1 MRAPTTI
8 SRLSCMQQHSTTRR
22 SRLAAAGLF
31 VSPFLLAP
39 TIIGLL
45 AVPVIAALV
54 GPTVWP
60 WLTRRNATGVG
71 AVTLVTLMV
80 GATLVFPF
88 AGLCGP
94 NTIGCCSGALLSAWS
109 GTEFPRHLRFAAR
122 GRGRWPRSS
131 VQRRLIRRWRSPWLP
146 AWSGSAEGVPFAR
159 PLPRVFVA
167 ASGRTRTGLPKGR
180 SPR

>member
-8 SRLSCMQQHSTTRR
+8 SRLSCMPQHSTTRR

-45 AVPVIAALV
+45 AAPLIAALV

-94 NTIGCCSGALLSAWS
+94 NNDWVLFGGLAVGMVGYGIPSALAVRRPWTWPLAPLIGAAAFDSAMAIAM
-109 GTEFPRHLRFAAR
+109 AA
-122 GRGRWPRSS
+122 
-131 VQRRLIRRWRSPWLP
+131 
-146 AWSGSAEGVPFAR
+146 GVEW
-159 PLPRVFVA
+159 VC
-167 ASGRTRTGLPKGR
+167 
-180 SPR
+180 

>member
-8 SRLSCMQQHSTTRR
+8 SRLSCMLQHSTTRR

-31 VSPFLLAP
+31 VSPFLLDHDHRTVSGARDRR
-39 TIIGLL
+39 T
-45 AVPVIAALV
+45 V

-94 NTIGCCSGALLSAWS
+94 NNDWVLFGGLAVGMVGYGIPSALAVRRPWTWPLAPLIGAAAFDSAMAIAM
-109 GTEFPRHLRFAAR
+109 AA
-122 GRGRWPRSS
+122 
-131 VQRRLIRRWRSPWLP
+131 
-146 AWSGSAEGVPFAR
+146 GVEW
-159 PLPRVFVA
+159 VC
-167 ASGRTRTGLPKGR
+167 
-180 SPR
+180 